1 MPPSTW
7 AKLKHGEPLKINAM
21 DKLYF
26 SSLRNPFNLL
36 EPGEK
41 QKYQKS
47 SLIVAGTVT
56 TLSLAT
62 AIYLYISHS
71 GSSTTTTSTTSS
83 SSKRDRTKAKLVA
96 LQEEIQAE
104 KDIEEMLNRELIK
117 LKEQRTR
124 VRAKELQLHK
134 SRSTLNKEISQH
146 YKNSA
151 AAIEEEMEKQR
162 IEMMARDSRI
172 EKSNNQPTTEK
183 SNALASA
190 TTPDKNCAIRRKN
203 NHHRQWSMHMSPSSK
218 EMMQMFRKQAK
229 AKRQHFT
236 AWVQYVDTC
245 RKKRVALEAL
255 EDDGELVMVVEEEE
269 VSSSSAMMSDSDWD
283 KFIRKVF

>member
-1 MPPSTW
+1 
-7 AKLKHGEPLKINAM
+7 M

-56 TLSLAT
+56 LSLA

-71 GSSTTTTSTTSS
+71 SGSSSSTTTTTTSS

-162 IEMMARDSRI
+162 IEMMARDTRI

-190 TTPDKNCAIRRKN
+190 TTPDKNSTIRRKN
-203 NHHRQWSMHMSPSSK
+203 NHNRQWSMHMSPSSK

-245 RKKRVALEAL
+245 RRKRVALEAL

>member
-1 MPPSTW
+1 M
-7 AKLKHGEPLKINAM
+7 
-21 DKLYF
+21 
-26 SSLRNPFNLL
+26 RNPFNLL

-71 GSSTTTTSTTSS
+71 GSTTTTSTTSS

-190 TTPDKNCAIRRKN
+190 TTPDKNSTIRRN
-203 NHHRQWSMHMSPSSK
+203 NSHNRQWSMHMSPSSK